1 MIATVV
7 DKFRH
12 LSLRRVTVLP
22 FLTTGCD
29 TIASVPT
36 PDELAAQLAALRR
49 VKTARIER
57 ERVTRSAQDK
67 LRKAII
73 EALDTGASA
82 ADIATASGFSRQWI
96 DRLRRDAGR

>member
-1 MIATVV
+1 MV
-7 DKFRH
+7 DKYRH

-29 TIASVPT
+29 TIADVPT

-49 VKTARIER
+49 VRSARQER
-57 ERVTRSAQDK
+57 ERVTQLAQDK

-82 ADIATASGFSRQWI
+82 VDIATASGFSRQWV
-96 DRLRRDAGR
+96 DRIRRESRR